1 MKRISRITALFICLT
16 LACVAGMMS
25 CSNKAETQAA
35 AVAQKAAIRAN
46 DIADCNNLMGLHV
59 WYHASFLN
67 NIELEKC
74 WVTTPEYTKTATWAQ
89 NANYWIGMDNIKAYY
104 GPVTPYEQ
112 TKAGFQ
118 FHVTTT
124 GVVEIAEDGKTA
136 KGVWYTPGAI
146 GMGGSVQGM
155 WERYGIDFVNE
166 NGVWKI
172 WHLHVYTDFS
182 YSLKSGSGGGGGMGG
197 APQGAGGQG
206 GAPTGAPTGAPQ
218 GGAPQMAQG
227 GAPTGGQGGA
237 PTGAPTGAAQGGAPQ
252 QAAAGG
258 QTGEKA
264 EKFGAEAS
272 QATGGGGGGARIAAQ
287 ATAEVGYKELG
298 SNSYADLIPRPPE
311 PYKTFSETWSYGDPD
326 EVKMFSGG
334 YQEWSAVKAKY
345 NK

>member
-1 MKRISRITALFICLT
+1 MKKFLNLPALFIFLIFAFMGT
-16 LACVAGMMS
+16 TSWAD
-25 CSNKAETQAA
+25 QAA
-35 AVAQKAAIRAN
+35 DTQKAAIRAN
-46 DIADCNNLMGLHV
+46 DIADCNNLMGRHV

-74 WVTTPEYTKTATWAQ
+74 WVKTPEYAKTATWAQ
-89 NANYWIGMDNIKAYY
+89 NARYWIGMDNIKAYY

-124 GVVEIAEDGKTA
+124 GVVEIAEDRKTA

-146 GMGGSVQGM
+146 GMGGSIQGM

-182 YSLKSGSGGGGGMGG
+182 YSLKAGSGNGGMGG
-197 APQGAGGQG
+197 PGGG
-206 GAPTGAPTGAPQ
+206 GAPTGGAPTGAPPTGAPTGAPGVQ
-218 GGAPQMAQG
+218 S
-227 GAPTGGQGGA
+227 GQ
-237 PTGAPTGAAQGGAPQ
+237 
-252 QAAAGG
+252 
-258 QTGEKA
+258 A
-264 EKFGAEAS
+264 EKFGTES
-272 QATGGGGGGARIAAQ
+272 KQAAPGGGGGQGPNVSAQ
-287 ATAEVGYKELG
+287 ATAEVGYAEFG
-298 SNSYADLIPRPPE
+298 DNSHADLIPRPPE

-334 YQEWSAVKAKY
+334 YKEWSEVKAKF
-345 NK
+345 KK